1 MKRAWLLIFLLSLCA
16 GSVEQPCL
24 VSDFRYLALST
35 NDQIER
41 EKLALVWL
49 KKIGPSCSLEKM
61 IIIRNNR
68 ANWMGTADT
77 KDIDILVETLLE
89 RKK

>member
-1 MKRAWLLIFLLSLCA
+1 M
-16 GSVEQPCL
+16 
-24 VSDFRYLALST
+24 VSDFKHLALST
-35 NDQIER
+35 HDQIER

-49 KKIGPSCSLEKM
+49 KKVGPSCSLEKI

-77 KDIDILVETLLE
+77 LEINILVETLLE
-89 RKK
+89 RKR

>member
-1 MKRAWLLIFLLSLCA
+1 M
-16 GSVEQPCL
+16 
-24 VSDFRYLALST
+24 VSDFKHLALST
-35 NDQIER
+35 HDQIER

-49 KKIGPSCSLEKM
+49 KKIGPSCSLEKI

-77 KDIDILVETLLE
+77 TEIDVLVETLLG

>member
-1 MKRAWLLIFLLSLCA
+1 M
-16 GSVEQPCL
+16 

-49 KKIGPSCSLEKM
+49 KKVGPSCSLEKI

-68 ANWMGTADT
+68 ANWMRTADT
-77 KDIDILVETLLE
+77 TEVDVLVDTLLG

>member
-1 MKRAWLLIFLLSLCA
+1 M
-16 GSVEQPCL
+16 

-41 EKLALVWL
+41 EKAALTWL
-49 KKIGPSCSLEKM
+49 KKVGPFCSLEKL

>member
-1 MKRAWLLIFLLSLCA
+1 M
-16 GSVEQPCL
+16 
-24 VSDFRYLALST
+24 VSDFKLIALST

-41 EKLALVWL
+41 ERAALTWL
-49 KKIGPSCSLEKM
+49 KKVGPSCSLEKM

>member
-1 MKRAWLLIFLLSLCA
+1 MKRTWLLIFLLSLCA
-16 GSVEQPCL
+16 GNVEQPCL
-24 VSDFRYLALST
+24 VSDFKLIALST

-49 KKIGPSCSLEKM
+49 KKIGPSCSLEKL

-68 ANWMGTADT
+68 ANWLGTADT
-77 KDIDILVETLLE
+77 TEVDVLVETLLE

>member
-1 MKRAWLLIFLLSLCA
+1 VKRTWLLIFLLSLCA
-16 GSVEQPCL
+16 GNVEQPCL
-24 VSDFRYLALST
+24 VSDFKLIALST

-77 KDIDILVETLLE
+77 TEVDVLVDTLLG